1 MKISNKK
8 SYTTIFLIFFMSL
21 PIFLIP
27 LINNN
32 DNNFFNFNMR
42 DDSVNRDNNINPQA
56 VNRTGKDFS
65 NKTITS
71 SNCYINRETPGLNE
85 QPEIFLGDYILSYA
99 DMQFND
105 LEAINYTRNLEAN
118 PSDFIF
124 NSKKGPKYVY
134 QKFVIELSQYI
145 NNVSIFIQD
154 INDPEVFTDEN
165 SWEVAILNCSDD
177 SAGTPNATLGVLQK
191 PHPLGWSA
199 HWEVFNFKNSSIG
212 PIFLNISHRKKTT
225 ENGIDKYWFAFRVK
239 IPPDYTEHNEQ
250 PKFLYFNPDGGEPEN
265 EGEGSTFAI
274 SPDFVYDNYTVNHVK
289 ENRTINGTG
298 IKGNLTSFEDYNDED
313 RYIVTNDTNKFLN
326 LTTRFEL
333 KDLRNSPWN
342 YSKLLWLI
350 TTNYLGFR
358 DKWWAEHYKY
368 IYSIDFYIAIN
379 VNKSEAIDNATLYAY
394 RRTPLYVDKWCNIS
408 NLVDSVIDLDNET
421 ESLKKYSIKGPR
433 EKYDFLTFLNK
444 HCALGD
450 PFHPDNNNPNNSLLL
465 KFEYNGNGISDFNVS
480 INQFTIEIGELESLD
495 TIQPHDPLIQEMY
508 YAKSVSISNG
518 TIEPFGNQS
527 LELLKYNENEFYWAQ
542 ADKNITSIEFKLNLV
557 PDLDSSSWDIDYY
570 DWISSYP
577 NPLVPLIDIRVSSNV
592 SINHPY
598 NITLAALEI
607 YKGNKTFEF
616 FTDEDNEKDWIF
628 VSNNRTIPYV
638 NETTEVFTLG
648 AGEAWVVLNVLNES
662 DGNSIRMRLRY
673 ETNITLEKYNF
684 TVSIDEFSVKMY
696 IQNAF
701 SSDIASSIG
710 LGLNSDTLKP
720 SDIQL
725 KNLGEEVSDD
735 GSWKYNIADGIL
747 EQGYY
752 EFNVISLWNSIRF
765 NVKGYYEYYKLKV
778 KIIFSEESSNQ
789 YMAGTNYF
797 SVNITNWD
805 GDPLDNLKIIF
816 EVLDVKEKVVSKATA
831 ITNELGIAAASL
843 NFEELGSNFSV
854 RVSFIESGIYAGSE
868 VISKDFRVVNDF
880 VLFLDT
886 FLLILPYIL
895 LFIAGILVFMVLRQ
909 QKLSKYRKYWAGEAL
924 ILDDLLKISYIMIIH
939 KDAGVTIYNNQI
951 SMDLDSDLIGGFLTA
966 ISSFRS
972 EIKKSEDDA
981 IDSGG
986 KGFEMDYYDF
996 KIVITDGSLVRV
1008 ALILEGAP
1016 SENLKKNQWAFTNAF
1031 ETKFKVIL
1039 GKFTGNIKPFR
1050 ETDKMVEKYFNITL
1064 MYPLQLGKHWGVI
1077 DLSPLEKALMEV
1089 AEQVQKEKKF
1099 FFVSSLLS
1107 FGLAGRK
1114 ESRDQIISTILSL
1127 KRKGL
1132 IIPIEMK

>member
-1 MKISNKK
+1 MKISNKR
-8 SYTTIFLIFFMSL
+8 SYTTIFLVLFISL

-32 DNNFFNFNMR
+32 DSNPFNFNIR
-42 DDSVNRDNNINPQA
+42 DDSVNGDNNINPQA

-71 SNCYINRETPGLNE
+71 SNCYINREIPGLNE

-124 NSKKGPKYVY
+124 NSRKGPKYVY
-134 QKFVIELSQYI
+134 QKFAIEVSQYI

-154 INDPEVFTDEN
+154 INDPEVFSDEN

-177 SAGTPNATLGVLQK
+177 SAGTPNATLGEALQK
-191 PHPLGWSA
+191 PHPLVWSA
-199 HWEVFNFKNSSIG
+199 HWEVFDFKNSSIG
-212 PIFLNISHRKKTT
+212 PIFLNISHTKKTT
-225 ENGIDKYWFAFRVK
+225 ENGIDKYWFAFSVK
-239 IPPDYTEHNEQ
+239 IPPDYTEHNNY

-274 SPDFVYDNYTVNHVK
+274 SPDFFFDNYTVNHVV
-289 ENRTINGTG
+289 ENRTINGTW
-298 IKGNLTSFEDYNDED
+298 IKGDLDSFKDADDEN
-313 RYIVTNDTNKFLN
+313 RYIVTNDTNNFLN

-333 KDLRNSPWN
+333 KDLRNSQYN
-342 YSKLLWLI
+342 YTELLLYI
-350 TTNYLGFR
+350 YFNYLGFR
-358 DKWWAEHYKY
+358 DTWMAEHYKY
-368 IYSIDFYIAIN
+368 IYSIDFSIAIN
-379 VNKSEAIDNATLYAY
+379 VNESDNIDNATLYAY
-394 RRTPLYVDKWCNIS
+394 RSRGLVNGERWCNIS
-408 NLVDSVIDLDNET
+408 NLVDTVIDLENET
-421 ESLKKYSIKGPR
+421 ESLKKYSIRGPW
-433 EKYDFLTFLNK
+433 EKYEFLSLLDST
-444 HCALGD
+444 
-450 PFHPDNNNPNNSLLL
+450 NSLLL
-465 KFEYNGNGISDFNVS
+465 KFEYNGTSDFNVS
-480 INQFTIEIGELESLD
+480 INQFTIEIGELDSLG
-495 TIQPHDPLIQEMY
+495 TIQSHDPLIQEMY
-508 YAKSVSISNG
+508 YAKSVSITNG
-518 TIEPFGNQS
+518 TTEKFGNQS
-527 LELLKYNENEFYWAQ
+527 LELLKYNENDFYWAQ
-542 ADKNITSIEFKLNLV
+542 ADKNITSIEFKLHLL

-577 NPLVPLIDIRVSSNV
+577 NPLVPQIDIRVSSNV

-598 NITLAALEI
+598 NITMAALEI
-607 YKGNKTFEF
+607 YKGDKTFEF
-616 FTDEDNEKDWIF
+616 FSEEDNEKDWI
-628 VSNNRTIPYV
+628 VVMNNRTIPYV
-638 NETTEVFTLG
+638 NETTEVFALG
-648 AGEAWVVLNVLNES
+648 AGEAWIVLNVLNES

-673 ETNITLEKYNF
+673 ETNSIFDEQFN
-684 TVSIDEFSVKMY
+684 VSIDEFSVKMY

-725 KNLGEEVSDD
+725 KNLGDEVLDD
-735 GSWKYNIADGIL
+735 GSWEYNIADGTL

-752 EFNVISLWNSIRF
+752 EFNVTSLWDSIRF

-778 KIIFSEESSNQ
+778 KIIFSEESNTQ

-805 GDPLDNLKIIF
+805 GDPLENLEITF
-816 EVLDVKEKVVSKATA
+816 EVLDVNEKVASKATA
-831 ITNELGIAAASL
+831 ITNELGIAATSL

-854 RVSFIESGIYAGSE
+854 RVSFTESGIYAGSE
-868 VISKDFRVVNDF
+868 VISEDFRVVNDF

-895 LFIAGILVFMVLRQ
+895 IFIAGILVFMVLRQ

-939 KDAGVTIYNNQI
+939 KDAGVTIFNNQI

-972 EIKKSEDDA
+972 EIKKSGDDA
-981 IDSGG
+981 IESGG

-1016 SENLKKNQWAFTNAF
+1016 SENLKKNQWAFSNAF
-1031 ETKFKVIL
+1031 ETKFKAIL
-1039 GKFTGNIKPFR
+1039 GKFTGNIEPFR

-1064 MYPLQLGKHWGVI
+1064 TYPLKLGKHWEVI

-1114 ESRDQIISTILSL
+1114 ESRDQIVSTILSL